1 MRDYLGEVKS
11 AFSLVFS
18 RGNYVF
24 LFLLLTIV
32 FLYLFTALRIY
43 AAAGD
48 NASRFFKNT
57 PWEDL
62 VLLLALSTGMG
73 LLSTTQI
80 FGVRRAV
87 KKIESKTAG
96 LSLASFLSGLA
107 SVVFASATC
116 AACLGFLVSILGLPT
131 VFAFAS
137 YSREIALFGIAIII
151 VSIYFTAL
159 RINEKCDECIV

>member
-1 MRDYLGEVKS
+1 MI
-11 AFSLVFS
+11 
-18 RGNYVF
+18 F

-116 AACLGFLVSILGLPT
+116 AACLGSAHLADQADCAHAVCGRVRRDGAAARFHQENPGNAGVGNRPGRETIQGVET
-131 VFAFAS
+131 WRKVTHTRAVAS
-137 YSREIALFGIAIII
+137 TTS
-151 VSIYFTAL
+151 
-159 RINEKCDECIV
+159 